1 MMDKIRGAG
10 VAIVTPFKNDNL
22 VDYDGLEKLINHVI
36 NGGINYLVLLGT
48 TGESTTLEDSEK
60 VKVLDFCKK
69 VNNGRLPIVIGIG
82 GNNTKKV
89 ITDLKIFNLNGVDAI
104 LSVSP
109 AYSKPSQNGIF
120 NHYKLISKASPLPI
134 ILYNVPSR
142 TSSNI
147 SASTI
152 LRLASEFNNI
162 VAVKEASGD
171 MDQIMQIIKNKPK
184 DFFVIS
190 GDDSLTLPM
199 IYMGAEGV
207 ISVVGQVYPK
217 IFSKMVNYGI
227 SKNIKMANELH
238 YKLYDIYFP
247 LYQEGNPVGVKA
259 CLEILGICKSYVRPP
274 LLQASSLL
282 KSNLKKVFFENVV

>member
-1 MMDKIRGAG
+1 MDKIKGAG

-36 NGGINYLVLLGT
+36 NGGINYLVVLGT
-48 TGESTTLEDSEK
+48 TGESTTLADSEK
-60 VKVLDFCKK
+60 VKVLNFCKK
-69 VNNGRLPIVIGIG
+69 INNGRLPIVMGIG
-82 GNNTKKV
+82 GNNTNKV
-89 ITDLKIFNLNGVDAI
+89 ISDLKIFNLDGVDAI

-109 AYSKPSQNGIF
+109 SYNKPSQNGIF

-147 SASTI
+147 SANTI
-152 LRLASEFNNI
+152 LRLANKFNNI

-171 MDQIMQIIKNKPK
+171 MDQIMKIIKNKPK
-184 DFFVIS
+184 NFCVLS

-207 ISVVGQVYPK
+207 ISVVGQVYPRF
-217 IFSKMVNYGI
+217 FSKMVHYGI

-238 YKLYDIYFP
+238 YKLYDIYSP
-247 LYQEGNPVGVKA
+247 LYEEGNPVGVKA

-274 LLQASSLL
+274 LLQSSNVL
-282 KSNLKKVFFENVV
+282 KSNLKKVFFFENEV

>member
-1 MMDKIRGAG
+1 MDKIRGAG

-36 NGGINYLVLLGT
+36 NGGINYLVVLGT

-89 ITDLKIFNLNGVDAI
+89 IADLKIFNLNGVDAI

-152 LRLASEFNNI
+152 LRLAS
-162 VAVKEASGD
+162 A
-171 MDQIMQIIKNKPK
+171 
-184 DFFVIS
+184 
-190 GDDSLTLPM
+190 LPM

-282 KSNLKKVFFENVV
+282 KSNLKKSFF